1 MLRTL
6 STAIVLLIATPVFA
20 ADEATCS
27 SVWSRTDANGDGIMQ
42 GEEAVNLVPEGTGIE
57 APIEM
62 REAEFIDACMKGY
75 FDALLEE

>member
-1 MLRTL
+1 
-6 STAIVLLIATPVFA
+6 
-20 ADEATCS
+20 
-27 SVWSRTDANGDGIMQ
+27 MQ

-75 FDALLEE
+75 FDALLQE